1 MAFLEKAGKVKEAAA
16 NAAKA
21 ARKVKNIIK
30 FFGTVVGQVI
40 MWVLII
46 LFAIILLYILANTIA
61 KGVAKLLGI
70 ENPGLKETADYQILL
85 ELQNS
90 GYNTLMDSKEL
101 QEYTAYEYNVLMDIA
116 RYMEEKGVYVDA
128 KDPARFDESIYNTEE
143 YRRALAERRAAGMSA
158 GFDMPANETIDNA
171 VLERWQKAVG
181 NKAEGDDGNGNTPVT
196 DEDLSNE
203 EVKKE
208 LYYKIVDNGQGETT
222 EKALVPYLRLER
234 GAYRN
239 TYYLL
244 DKSTTNN
251 LLNEN
256 GEINTDEVKKL
267 ENAVGALENIEDM
280 ANLPGS
286 WNDLV
291 ARMGNIDGYYL
302 NAELNRNILS
312 KALTRNKGFGDS
324 LSLTKEYKHDQLYYD
339 RVDAGSCTYDIPLK
353 VIVDRFLPKATLLSS
368 WYMLKGE
375 DKEDK
380 EKGPAGKVLEQ
391 IRSIYDEACL
401 SGEEAKTGEENG
413 IIIKK
418 EDRNATQKEEDDK
431 QLGQTNRLEELRNG
445 DKAISDYTNDYTS
458 LIMQRAYLDIAEQYP
473 WYFDKVKT
481 IKPIT
486 DLVCGIDLSSI
497 FGIGAWATT
506 GDNNEKLLDPDGNEL
521 DSSLSNAE
529 ISDILSG
536 EYVLNSGETVTLV
549 GVTGEGY
556 IRDIPDD
563 TGMVK
568 YPDIKDD
575 EESVN
580 VSGYYYAMKNGE
592 KVLITEADLSK
603 IISQIETRI
612 IAKIRAN
619 LSSQSKIPQ
628 KNIKVSIG
636 SVNVSSPKAVFT
648 CEEVKFPISQLV
660 LRRNLPTYFPKEAKT
675 WSREVIYNNN
685 IKFGP
690 KFLDNSTLCLIP
702 NCNEYGYQK
711 MEIIDNSKWRTK
723 MYAPVFPT
731 VRENDV
737 IAMLSEWE
745 NSANEGVY
753 TANCYIRDLY
763 KLIEYSKQEKDKNGK
778 AYVDEDSYTYVN
790 ISDEILL
797 FNENTID
804 QIYWLNHLLATEEDP
819 ILPEETLTMRTKLDV
834 MYWQNVEYE
843 LYDECYDEETNTYK
857 VYALW
862 PLGNYISRA
871 RYAALANATKDGQDY
886 TEVWGGYQYN
896 NRHAGVDLYGRRI
909 VEHMRD
915 AYKDGF
921 DQDLKIDDSK
931 VKNTETKIVMDGRTE
946 IFKDADSAVYAY
958 ELYRLSKAS
967 GSGDSQVAKSQLDSI
982 VEKLSKDTPIVAV
995 APGIVT
1001 GVHGGPVCGF
1011 RVQIEHTVDEKCK
1024 TLYVHM
1030 KRWPNVQKGQYVGA
1044 GTVIGY
1050 EGTTGKSG
1058 AVHLHFEIKVGGHN
1072 QIYPIPY
1079 LYPMFSPFYNEE
1091 KAEEAEYGLESE
1103 YMSLVRTV
1111 YPVGQIIGEG
1121 VVTSPETKGVDQS
1134 VKQRR
1139 FVYLPDGTP
1148 QQTQIQQVEAEDG
1161 KVKIKNYVPSYPIAD
1176 SYLKLY
1182 TYEQNELTDGVEKEL
1197 SGEKKTDGSNYKGQ
1211 EFIQDLYYDRDF
1223 INYFKHSGDHVVEGS
1238 L

>member
-1 MAFLEKAGKVKEAAA
+1 MGFIEGAK
-16 NAAKA
+16 NAASKA
-21 ARKVKNIIK
+21 VKAKQAVAKIMK
-30 FFGTVVGQVI
+30 FFGTIIGQIV

-46 LFAIILLYILANTIA
+46 LLAIILLYILVNTVSKALASI
-61 KGVAKLLGI
+61 LGI
-70 ENPGLKETADYQILL
+70 ENPGLRESTDYQILL

-116 RYMEEKGVYVDA
+116 RYMEEKGVYVDES
-128 KDPARFDESIYNTEE
+128 DPARFDENIYNTEE
-143 YRRALAERRAAGMSA
+143 YRKALAERRAAGLAS
-158 GFDMPANETIDNA
+158 GFEKVSNEDFDNMALENWKKATGSKAQRIDND
-171 VLERWQKAVG
+171 
-181 NKAEGDDGNGNTPVT
+181 NPDDETEEEASQT
-196 DEDLSNE
+196 SSAIEDNLSNE

-208 LYYKIVDNGQGETT
+208 LYYKLVDNGYGDTT

-256 GEINTDEVKKL
+256 GEINTSEVEKL
-267 ENAVGALENIEDM
+267 EKALDSVEGVTDSS
-280 ANLPGS
+280 ALSGTLS
-286 WNDLV
+286 DLA
-291 ARMGNIDGYYL
+291 ARMENIDGYYL
-302 NAELNRNILS
+302 NAELNKNMLS
-312 KALTRNKGFGDS
+312 KSLTRNMGFGEE
-324 LSLTKEYKHDQLYYD
+324 LSLTKEYKHEQLYYD

-375 DKEDK
+375 DKDDK

-391 IRSIYDEACL
+391 IRAIYDEACL
-401 SGEEAKTGEENG
+401 GGETAKEIIVKEENRDE
-413 IIIKK
+413 KQK
-418 EDRNATQKEEDDK
+418 AEDET
-431 QLGQTNRLEELRNG
+431 TG
-445 DKAISDYTNDYTS
+445 DKVIIDYTNNYTS
-458 LIMQRAYLDIAEQYP
+458 LIMQRAYLDISEQYP
-473 WYFDKVKT
+473 WYFDEVKT

-486 DLVCGIDLSSI
+486 DLVCGIDLSKI
-497 FGIGAWATT
+497 YEIGASATT
-506 GDNNEKLLDPDGNEL
+506 GDNNEKLLDSNGKEL
-521 DSSLSNAE
+521 NSNLSYGE
-529 ISDILSG
+529 IARILSE
-536 EYVLNSGETVTLV
+536 EYVLKSGERVRLV
-549 GVTGEGY
+549 KVQGEGY
-556 IRDIPDD
+556 VRDIPDGSG
-563 TGMVK
+563 TVE

-575 EESVN
+575 EKSID
-580 VSGYYYAMKNGE
+580 VSDYYYAMKDGE
-592 KVLITEADLSK
+592 KILITAADLNDDDGK
-603 IISQIETRI
+603 EGIISQIERKI
-612 IAKIRAN
+612 IATVKAN
-619 LSSQSKIPQ
+619 LSRESKIPQ
-628 KNIKVSIG
+628 KDIKVRIG
-636 SVNVSSPKAVFT
+636 TVNITSPEAVFT

-675 WSREVIYNNN
+675 WSREVTFDNN
-685 IKFGP
+685 IKYGP

-702 NCNEYGYQK
+702 NCNEYGYQQMSIK
-711 MEIIDNSKWRTK
+711 NDSKWRTK
-723 MYAPVFPT
+723 LYAPVFPT

-737 IAMLSEWE
+737 IAMFSEWE
-745 NSANEGVY
+745 NSTDDGVY
-753 TANCYIRDLY
+753 AANCYIRDLY

-778 AYVDEDSYTYVN
+778 AYVDEESYTYVN

-804 QIYWLNHLLATEEDP
+804 QMYWLNHLLATEEDP
-819 ILPEETLTMRTKLDV
+819 ILPEETLTMRTKMDV
-834 MYWQNVEYE
+834 MSWQNVEYE
-843 LYDECYDEETNTYK
+843 LYEECHDEETNTYK

-871 RYAALANATKDGQDY
+871 RYATLANATKDGQDY

-909 VEHMRD
+909 VGHMKD

-921 DQDLKIDDSK
+921 DQDLLIDDSK
-931 VKNTETKIVMDGRTE
+931 VRNTETQIVMDGRTE

-967 GSGDSQVAKSQLDSI
+967 GSNDNQAAKVQLDSI
-982 VEKLSKDTPIVAV
+982 VDKLSKDTPIVAV

-1001 GVHGGPVCGF
+1001 NVHGGPVCGF
-1011 RVQIEHTVDEKCK
+1011 RVKIEHTADKDCK

-1030 KRWPNVQKGQYVGA
+1030 KRWPNVQVGQYVGA

-1058 AVHLHFEIKVGGHN
+1058 AVHLHFEITVGGHR

-1139 FVYLPDGTP
+1139 FVYLPDGTA
-1148 QQTQIQQVEAEDG
+1148 QQTQIQQVEEEDG

-1176 SYLKLY
+1176 NYLKLY
-1182 TYEQNELTDGVEKEL
+1182 TYSQHRLTDGVEENL
-1197 SGEKKTDGSNYKGQ
+1197 SESNKTDGSSYNEQ
-1211 EFIQDLYYDRDF
+1211 EFVEDLYYDRDF
-1223 INYFKHSGDHVVEGS
+1223 IKYFKYLGTHVVVGD